1 MPEVAFQTV
10 MYICI
15 SASDTERD
23 ETQTVRKDERVPS
36 TIITDERVPNAIII
50 SPRII
55 IKAIII
61 IRQ

>member
-1 MPEVAFQTV
+1 

-23 ETQTVRKDERVPS
+23 ETQTARKDERVPS

-61 IRQ
+61 VRQ